1 MALEE
6 VIKQIDELQSEIDS
20 HRVLDKN
27 ILKKIQ
33 YKFRLDWNYH
43 SNAMEGNSLT
53 QLETRSVMINNVTV
67 DGKPLKDVIEIR
79 GHDSVITD
87 ILKIGKGELR
97 LSEKRIL
104 DIHKAIINEENVD
117 LAKQVGKW
125 KTIPNHIINYKN
137 EKYDFTLP
145 ADVPEEIHQLLNWLN
160 AEYDAIEAGKDYAIH
175 PVILAFKFHLKYIS
189 IHPFYDGN
197 GRTARIFTNLILIA
211 LGYPPVIIEVT
222 KKNIYNQYLADIQ
235 CYEGKPNLLFEFMA
249 KQLIHSQQLVLS
261 AIAGNDID
269 EQDDLDKKLLLLE
282 KELNAL
288 NTDNEVKEQFSA
300 DVFFKMYDE
309 WISRLL
315 SDAITIAQKFNKFF
329 TGTDHHVYVRNSVAG
344 IPFTNE
350 EPIIITESLKKECE
364 KFKDRISPS
373 SELEFL
379 SSYSTFIKGG
389 LNTFNCRSRFSIKF
403 ESTKYIIN
411 IDKFF
416 DSRVFHGEFFI
427 EKLLHQALTDTEIK
441 SLIKILGDSIY
452 EQIEFNTKNNGIIK

>member
-20 HRVLDKN
+20 HGMLDKN

-125 KTIPNHIINYKN
+125 KTIPNHIINYKH
-137 EKYDFTLP
+137 EKYDFTHP
-145 ADVPEEIHQLLNWLN
+145 TDVPKEIHQLLNWLN
-160 AEYDAIEAGKDYAIH
+160 AEYDAIVARKDYAIH
-175 PVILAFKFHLKYIS
+175 PVVLAFKFHLKYIS

-222 KKNIYNQYLADIQ
+222 KKKTYNQYLADIQ
-235 CYEGKPNLLFEFMA
+235 CYEGKPDLLFEFMA

-288 NTDNEVKEQFSA
+288 NTDNEVKEQFN
-300 DVFFKMYDE
+300 DEVFFKMYDE

-315 SDAITIAQKFNKFF
+315 SDAITVVQKFNKFF
-329 TGTDHHVYVRNSVAG
+329 KGTQHRINVRNGVGYFSF
-344 IPFTNE
+344 INE
-350 EPIIITESLKKECE
+350 EPITILENLRFVCERNKNKIFHLDTEIHFSAN
-364 KFKDRISPS
+364 
-373 SELEFL
+373 
-379 SSYSTFIKGG
+379 YGTFIKGG
-389 LNTFNCRSRFSIKF
+389 LQTFGCNYSFNIKF
-403 ESTKYIIN
+403 DFIKYSITIDQFTESSDRKTV
-411 IDKFF
+411 
-416 DSRVFHGEFFI
+416 SFI
-427 EKLLHQALTDTEIK
+427 EERLLHQALTDKEMK
-441 SLIKILGDSIY
+441 SLVKMLGNTIL
-452 EQIEFNTKNNGIIK
+452 EHIEFNTKNIK